1 MLSYY
6 YTPMLKKLESYF
18 EFARLGTNWRI
29 EILAGVTTFLT
40 MAYIV
45 LVNPAILAAAGMPL
59 AAVTAATCLSAG
71 FASILMGIV
80 ARYPIA
86 LAPGMGLNAYFAYA
100 VCIKLHVP
108 WQTALGA
115 VFLSG
120 VLFLALT
127 AVGIRQMILRAI
139 PHELYAAVASGI
151 GLFIALIGFRN
162 AGLVVADSNTLVSL
176 GNIRNP
182 TAALALLGLLLMV
195 ALEVQKSPRRHP
207 HRRPLHH
214 RPRLGAGPDPL
225 DARRRRPLHRW
236 LDTAFQ
242 LDIRGALN
250 KGLLEIV
257 FVFFFVDLFDNLG
270 TLVAVTKRAGLIEA
284 DHSIPR
290 LNRILFTDATATV
303 FGSLTGTSTVT
314 SYVESTA
321 GVAAG
326 GRSGVTAIVTGLLF
340 LAAIGAAPFVGIV
353 PPAATAPA
361 LILVGSMMLSTI
373 SEIRWREPLIA
384 VPAFLTLVLIPFTF
398 SIANG
403 LGFGIIS
410 WAALHLAAGKIR
422 KQDWLLYLLAALFLV
437 RFIYL
442 GRKLGLLSSA
452 CNQKGATMRWY
463 HYIAYF
469 FGGAFLANSLPH
481 LGNGISGRAFQ
492 SPFASPP
499 GEGLSSSTVNVLWG
513 LL

>member
-1 MLSYY
+1 MLNR
-6 YTPMLKKLESYF
+6 LEGYF
-18 EFARLGTNWRI
+18 EFTRLGTNWRT

-45 LVNPAILAAAGMPL
+45 LVNPAILSAAGMPL
-59 AAVTAATCLSAG
+59 AAVTAATCLSAAFG
-71 FASILMGIV
+71 SIVMGVV

-86 LAPGMGLNAYFAYA
+86 LAPGMGLNAYFTYV
-100 VCIKLHVP
+100 VCLKMHIP

-120 VLFLALT
+120 VIFLVLT
-127 AVGIRQMILRAI
+127 AAGIRQMILHAI
-139 PHELYAAVASGI
+139 PHELYAAVAGGI
-151 GLFIALIGFRN
+151 GLFIAFIGFRN
-162 AGLVVADSNTLVSL
+162 AGLVVGDPQTLVTL

-182 TAALALLGLLLMV
+182 TTALALCGLILMV
-195 ALEVQKSPRRHP
+195 ALEVRKVRAAI
-207 HRRPLHH
+207 LIGVLTVTGVAWA
-214 RPRLGAGPDPL
+214 LGLTHWTPAPGGFHAL
-225 DARRRRPLHRW
+225 AL
-236 LDTAFQ
+236 TAFK

-250 KGLLEIV
+250 TGLLEIV

-270 TLVAVTKRAGLIEA
+270 TLVAVTKRAGLLTA

-290 LNRILFTDATATV
+290 LNHILLADATATI

-340 LAAIGAAPFVGIV
+340 LCAIGAAPFVGIV

-361 LILVGSMMLSTI
+361 LILVGSLMLSTI
-373 SEIRWREPLIA
+373 SEIRWHQPLVA
-384 VPAFLTLVLIPFTF
+384 VPAFLTMVLIPFTY

-403 LGFGIIS
+403 LGFGIIA
-410 WAALHLAAGKIR
+410 WAVLHLAAGKFR
-422 KQDWLLYLLAALFLV
+422 RQEWLLYLLAALFLA

-442 GRKLGLLSSA
+442 G
-452 CNQKGATMRWY
+452 T
-463 HYIAYF
+463 H
-469 FGGAFLANSLPH
+469 
-481 LGNGISGRAFQ
+481 
-492 SPFASPP
+492 
-499 GEGLSSSTVNVLWG
+499 
-513 LL
+513 

>member
-1 MLSYY
+1 
-6 YTPMLKKLESYF
+6 MLKKLENYF
-18 EFARLGTNWRI
+18 EFTRLGTNWRT
-29 EILAGVTTFLT
+29 EILAGITTFLT

-71 FASILMGIV
+71 FASILMGVV

-100 VCIKLHVP
+100 VCIKMHVP

-120 VLFLALT
+120 VIFLVLT
-127 AVGIRQMILRAI
+127 AGGIRQMILRAI

-151 GLFIALIGFRN
+151 GLFIALIGFRS
-162 AGLVVADSNTLVSL
+162 AGLVVSDANTLVGL

-182 TAALALLGLLLMV
+182 TAWLALLGLLLMV
-195 ALEVQKSPRRHP
+195 ILEIKKMRGSILIGVLSITGLAWALGLTHWTPAAGG
-207 HRRPLHH
+207 LHS
-214 RPRLGAGPDPL
+214 LGA
-225 DARRRRPLHRW
+225 
-236 LDTAFQ
+236 TAFQ

-270 TLVAVTKRAGLIEA
+270 TLVAVTKRAGLITA
-284 DHSIPR
+284 DHTIPR
-290 LNRILFTDATATV
+290 LNRILFTDATATI

-326 GRSGVTAIVTGLLF
+326 GRSGVTAIVTGVLF

-353 PPAATAPA
+353 PSAATAPA

-373 SEIRWREPLIA
+373 SEIRWKDPLVA
-384 VPAFLTLVLIPFTF
+384 VPAFLTLVLIPFTY

-403 LGFGIIS
+403 LGFGVIA
-410 WAALHLAAGKIR
+410 WAALHLTTGRLR
-422 KQDWLLYLLAALFLV
+422 KQDWLLYVLAALFLI

-442 GRKLGLLSSA
+442 G
-452 CNQKGATMRWY
+452 
-463 HYIAYF
+463 
-469 FGGAFLANSLPH
+469 
-481 LGNGISGRAFQ
+481 
-492 SPFASPP
+492 AS
-499 GEGLSSSTVNVLWG
+499 
-513 LL
+513 

>member
-1 MLSYY
+1 MLNR
-6 YTPMLKKLESYF
+6 LEVYF
-18 EFARLGTNWRI
+18 EFTRLKTNWRT

-71 FASILMGIV
+71 FASIMMGIV

-100 VCIKLHVP
+100 VCIKMHVP

-120 VLFLALT
+120 VIFLALT
-127 AVGIRQMILRAI
+127 AVGIRQMILQAI

-162 AGLVVADSNTLVSL
+162 AGLVVGDANTLVGL

-182 TAALALLGLLLMV
+182 TTVLALVGLLVMV
-195 ALEVQKSPRRHP
+195 ALEVRKVR
-207 HRRPLHH
+207 
-214 RPRLGAGPDPL
+214 GAILIGVLSITGIAWAMGLTHWTPATGGIQSL
-225 DARRRRPLHRW
+225 AS
-236 LDTAFQ
+236 TALQ
-242 LDIRGALN
+242 LDIRGAIN

-284 DHSIPR
+284 DHTIPR

-340 LAAIGAAPFVGIV
+340 LAAISAAPFVGIV
-353 PPAATAPA
+353 PAAATAPA
-361 LILVGSMMLSTI
+361 LILVGSMMLASI
-373 SEIRWREPLIA
+373 GEIHWHDPLVA
-384 VPAFLTLVLIPFTF
+384 VPAFLTLVLIPFTY

-403 LGFGIIS
+403 LGFGIIA
-410 WAALHLAAGKIR
+410 WAALHLAACKLR
-422 KQDWLLYLLAALFLV
+422 RQDWLLYVLAGLFLA

-442 GRKLGLLSSA
+442 G
-452 CNQKGATMRWY
+452 
-463 HYIAYF
+463 
-469 FGGAFLANSLPH
+469 
-481 LGNGISGRAFQ
+481 
-492 SPFASPP
+492 AS
-499 GEGLSSSTVNVLWG
+499 
-513 LL
+513 

>member
-1 MLSYY
+1 MLQR
-6 YTPMLKKLESYF
+6 LETYF
-18 EFARLGTNWRI
+18 EFARLGTNWRT

-45 LVNPAILAAAGMPL
+45 LVNPAILSATGMPL
-59 AAVTAATCLSAG
+59 AAVTAATCLSAAFG
-71 FASILMGIV
+71 SILMGVV

-86 LAPGMGLNAYFAYA
+86 LAPGMGLNAYFTYA
-100 VCIKLHVP
+100 VCLKLHIP

-115 VFLSG
+115 VFFSG
-120 VLFLALT
+120 ILFLALT
-127 AVGIRQMILRAI
+127 ASGLRQMILRAI

-151 GLFIALIGFRN
+151 GLFIAFIGFRN
-162 AGLVVADSNTLVSL
+162 AGMIAGDPETLVTL
-176 GNIRNP
+176 GNLRNP
-182 TAALALLGLLLMV
+182 TAALAIFGLILMV
-195 ALEVQKSPRRHP
+195 VLEVKKVR
-207 HRRPLHH
+207 
-214 RPRLGAGPDPL
+214 GAILIGVLSTTGLAWAFGLVHWTPTPGGFHAL
-225 DARRRRPLHRW
+225 AG
-236 LDTAFQ
+236 TAFQ
-242 LDIRGALN
+242 LDIRGALG

-270 TLVAVTKRAGLIEA
+270 TLVAVAKRAGLIA
-284 DHSIPR
+284 TDHSIPR
-290 LNRILFTDATATV
+290 LNRILFADASATV

-340 LAAIGAAPFVGIV
+340 LAAIGASPFVGIV

-373 SEIRWREPLIA
+373 SEIRWDEPLIA

-410 WAALHLAAGKIR
+410 WAALHLSAGKIR
-422 KQDWLLYLLAALFLV
+422 KQDWLLYLLAALFLI

-442 GRKLGLLSSA
+442 A
-452 CNQKGATMRWY
+452 
-463 HYIAYF
+463 
-469 FGGAFLANSLPH
+469 
-481 LGNGISGRAFQ
+481 
-492 SPFASPP
+492 AS
-499 GEGLSSSTVNVLWG
+499 
-513 LL
+513 